1 MLTHLLFSPG
11 DLVFVED
18 PTYFIATKMLQEDCK
33 MKTVPGKL
41 LNLLLPSDS
50 PLEIY
55 IVQPTIRQTD
65 RQADRQ
71 TVRDR
76 HRYSTA

>member
-41 LNLLLPSDS
+41 LNLLLLPDS
-50 PLEIY
+50 PLELY
-55 IVQPTIRQTD
+55 VVQNKKDRPTDRQTD
-65 RQADRQ
+65 RQR
-71 TVRDR
+71 
-76 HRYSTA
+76 